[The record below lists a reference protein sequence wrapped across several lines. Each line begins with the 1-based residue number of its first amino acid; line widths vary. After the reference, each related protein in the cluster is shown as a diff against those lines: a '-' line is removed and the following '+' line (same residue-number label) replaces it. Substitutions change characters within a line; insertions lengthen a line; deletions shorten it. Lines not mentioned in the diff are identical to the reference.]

1 MDASRCRPNTR
12 IFRIGRPAHE
22 VRDNLL
28 SIYGQLIVESG
39 KTVRFTPEHYKAV
52 DLAAWWLTTGQT
64 WGLKI
69 MGGVGT
75 GKSTLMEAIRK
86 FVNSYMRR
94 VPPQQQV
101 FINKCDA
108 SVIAD
113 SFREDSEDC
122 QAWFRYRAVAID
134 DLGIEP
140 TTVKYY
146 GNEIMPLTDILHRR
160 ANERKI
166 TFVATNLDKVSIR
179 AKYGERVYDRMRD
192 MTTIILNGE
201 SNRGSYGQR
210 I

>member
-1 MDASRCRPNTR
+1 MNASRYRPNTR
-12 IFRIGRPAHE
+12 TFRIGRPAHE

-28 SIYGQLIVESG
+28 SIYGRLIVESG
-39 KTVRFTPEHYKAV
+39 KTVRFTPEHYRAV

-75 GKSTLMEAIRK
+75 GKSTLMEAIRLL
-86 FVNSYMRR
+86 VNDYMRQ
-94 VPPQQQV
+94 VPPQAQV
-101 FINKCDA
+101 FINTFDA
-108 SVIAD
+108 SAVAETFRSD
-113 SFREDSEDC
+113 SDVC
-122 QAWFRYRAVAID
+122 QLFFRYRAVAID

-160 ANERKI
+160 ANDRKI
-166 TFVATNLDKVSIR
+166 TFVVTNLDKVSIR

-192 MTTIILNGE
+192 MTTILLDGD
-201 SNRGSYGQR
+201 SNRGNHGQR

>member
-1 MDASRCRPNTR
+1 MDASRYRPNTR
-12 IFRIGRPAHE
+12 TFRIGIPAHE

-28 SIYGQLIVESG
+28 SIYGRLIVESG
-39 KTVRFTPEHYKAV
+39 KTVRFTPEHYRAV

-75 GKSTLMEAIRK
+75 GKSTLMEAIRLL
-86 FVNSYMRR
+86 VNDYMRQ
-94 VPPQQQV
+94 VPPQAQV
-101 FINKCDA
+101 FINIFDA
-108 SVIAD
+108 SAVAETFRND
-113 SFREDSEDC
+113 SDVC
-122 QAWFRYRAVAID
+122 QLFFRYRAVAID

-160 ANERKI
+160 ANDRKI
-166 TFVATNLDKVSIR
+166 TFVVTNLDKVSIR

-201 SNRGSYGQR
+201 SNRGSHGQR